1 MKNRANVNIV
11 VLGFLLAVF
20 LVSASIAWG
29 QEQAVQS
36 HADLAREARYTI
48 GQARK
53 IALRQYPGKIE
64 RENLKKENGSS
75 FYSFEIRDYYEI
87 IVDVKVDAITGKI
100 LYSEKENAIPNIVSS
115 IKDGSVLGL
124 KKVGQAIRSA
134 ANIIFQLFPN

>member
-29 QEQAVQS
+29 QEQAVKS

-53 IALRQYPGKIE
+53 IALRQCPGE
-64 RENLKKENGSS
+64 VESENLKKENGTLLYL
-75 FYSFEIRDYYEI
+75 FVIRDEYEI
-87 IVDVKVDAITGKI
+87 FVDVRVDAITGRI
-100 LYSEKENAIPNIVSS
+100 LYDEKEKAIQNIVLTISTCFLL
-115 IKDGSVLGL
+115 IK
-124 KKVGQAIRSA
+124 KI
-134 ANIIFQLFPN
+134 